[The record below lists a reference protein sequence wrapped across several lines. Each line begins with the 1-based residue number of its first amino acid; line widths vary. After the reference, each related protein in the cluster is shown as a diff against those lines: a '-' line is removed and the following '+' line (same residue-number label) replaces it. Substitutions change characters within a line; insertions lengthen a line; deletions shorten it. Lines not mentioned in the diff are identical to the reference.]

1 MSENTRTHK
10 KTVCVHVS
18 GGQMQTGKHW
28 PTQKHTKRSFIQEK
42 QKKAIS
48 SSAGRRSGRSVWQ
61 HTAQGSSFLGWA
73 LQLEKKKLGWLGEA
87 PPPNRWKR
95 QIMHKN
101 KMGRLFKV
109 FLADCWVRKPTV
121 KHVRNILSSFVGQ
134 TTFCVWL
141 DGKSTVT
148 DGFLSCNN
156 VPTAAPRAWVPFP

>member
-1 MSENTRTHK
+1 MCRVDKCKLANI
-10 KTVCVHVS
+10 
-18 GGQMQTGKHW
+18 GQPKN
-28 PTQKHTKRSFIQEK
+28 TQKDP
-42 QKKAIS
+42 S
-48 SSAGRRSGRSVWQ
+48 SRKS
-61 HTAQGSSFLGWA
+61 
-73 LQLEKKKLGWLGEA
+73 KKKPFRAARVVGQEGQCGSTPLRALLSLAGHSSWKKKSWAGWEKP

-121 KHVRNILSSFVGQ
+121 KHVRNILSSFVGK

-141 DGKSTVT
+141 DGKSTGT